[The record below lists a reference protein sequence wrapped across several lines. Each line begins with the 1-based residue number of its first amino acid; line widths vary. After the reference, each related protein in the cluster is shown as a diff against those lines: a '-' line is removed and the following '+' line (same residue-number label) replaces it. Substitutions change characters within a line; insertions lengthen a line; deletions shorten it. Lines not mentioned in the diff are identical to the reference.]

1 MGSKPLAL
9 RPEVSADSDPRLA
22 EIQALLRQ
30 GQKIVA
36 IKVYREVFGVSLA
49 EARNKVEIL
58 DGGTPLQFSEPPP
71 PPIGALQLSEV
82 QALAEAGRKIDAI
95 RSYRELTG
103 ASLADAKSAVEA
115 LVPDSPVAPAPAP
128 RQVPVHV
135 EPEAPGEAPTSGPS
149 WLLWGFVAFVLMCVG
164 TLIGLQFPL

>member
-1 MGSKPLAL
+1 
-9 RPEVSADSDPRLA
+9 VSADRDPRLA

-30 GQKIVA
+30 GQKITA
-36 IKVYREVFGVSLA
+36 IKVYREVFAVSLA
-49 EARNKVEIL
+49 EARHAVELL
-58 DGGTPLQFSEPPP
+58 DGGTPLRMPEPEPTPP
-71 PPIGALQLSEV
+71 VIPAPQLSEV
-82 QALAEAGRKIDAI
+82 RALAEGGRKIDAI
-95 RSYRELTG
+95 RIYRELTG
-103 ASLADAKSAVEA
+103 ASLVDAKSAVEA
-115 LVPDSPVAPAPAP
+115 MVPDSPAAPAPAP